1 MSASLAG
8 KALLV
13 VLAGLAGIVGLTA
26 AAEARNP
33 VVTIEVRVW
42 QDVNDARDFYI
53 SARPEGGS
61 WGTLG
66 TRALPLDGT
75 SSSGRFRYGDI
86 TVTVPLEGGVATDVA
101 VRVWQEVRGKRRVY
115 ISARPEGGS
124 WGTLGTLPLPLDAG
138 SSANGRFRYG
148 DARLGLLTP
157 RGEPSWAQL
166 PIPPVT
172 IAFHGD
178 FSAEDRARYERLTR
192 QEYERVARFFA
203 RRHGVTV
210 PGLTINV
217 TRPDSEWDRGFAY
230 GQKVIYLTAPTAP
243 PTGAN
248 VSAGPGGSVTI
259 GVNELAFM
267 QHLPHEYVHVLQ
279 DEIADTIGGPT
290 WIREGMAWYLEYL
303 YEYASGFYQRYLRFF
318 GQHLAGEQHVFELG
332 RQSLWWRARYST
344 VPLEDMEWRSWDAG
358 VGFLA
363 MERLVERSGEASLFD
378 FYRRYATVPRPQRG
392 EVEDDSWREVFAD
405 TFGLSVG
412 EFYEE
417 FAAWRAEAVPP
428 ASHFSGVVLGPDGAP
443 VVGSSASPLEDLDE
457 FLDEYGKVPHV
468 SAMRWE
474 PGGMDN
480 NALIARTDTGWVGVA
495 PDWFRSTG
503 HVKAD
508 GTFRTEAYPSES
520 TVLVVAIPQ
529 ICGQIAFVAEDGS
542 LTRDPDA
549 AWRFTIELDGVVG
562 IEIRLPREIDELC
575 PTSERPYT
583 WDARRTIGWEQR
595 YWDYYYQ

>member
-1 MSASLAG
+1 MSVSLAG

-13 VLAGLAGIVGLTA
+13 VLAGLAGIVGLTT

-61 WGTLG
+61 WGTQG

-75 SSSGRFRYGDI
+75 STSGRFRYGDI

-101 VRVWQEVRGKRRVY
+101 VRVWQEVQGKRRVY

-124 WGTLGTLPLPLDAG
+124 WETLGTLPLPLDAG

-157 RGEPSWAQL
+157 RGERSWAQL

-203 RRHGVTV
+203 TRHGVTV
-210 PGLTINV
+210 SDLTIRLT
-217 TRPDSEWDRGFAY
+217 TRPGFAY
-230 GQKVIYLTAPTAP
+230 GQGVISLPLPAPAP
-243 PTGAN
+243 SNPPN
-248 VSAGPGGSVTI
+248 ISAGPGGSVTI

-267 QHLPHEYVHVLQ
+267 QHLPHEYVHALQ

-318 GQHLAGEQHVFELG
+318 GQYLAGEQHVFELG
-332 RQSLWWRARYST
+332 RQSLWWQARYST

-392 EVEDDSWREVFAD
+392 DVEDDSWREVFAD

-428 ASHFSGVVLGPDGAP
+428 EAYFSGIVLGPDGSP
-443 VVGSSASPLEDLDE
+443 VEGSSASPLEDLDE
-457 FLDEYGKVPHV
+457 FWKGLHV
-468 SAMRWE
+468 TPMRWE
-474 PGGMDN
+474 PGDMGAN
-480 NALIARTDTGWVGVA
+480 TARGSDGRA
-495 PDWFRSTG
+495 FPDWTRHTG
-503 HVKAD
+503 IVKED
-508 GTFRTEAYPSES
+508 GTFRTLAYPSVS
-520 TVLVVAIPQ
+520 TVLVVGFPH
-529 ICGQIAFVAEDGS
+529 ICGDIAFVAEDGS

-549 AWRFTIELDGVVG
+549 ARRFTIELDGVSG
-562 IEIRLPREIDELC
+562 IEFRLPRELDQLC
-575 PTSERPYT
+575 LSSERPFT

-595 YWDYYYQ
+595 YWDYYE